1 MTNIFF
7 LLCYQTLQIFFYV
20 QGSFLVL
27 KGQKKTTNM
36 KWLKNILASITDD
49 ISMNIGSVIG
59 PKVHPEFLLQATA
72 KIPNMQF
79 VLKVVWP
86 LLSFITQVTGNNR

>member
-1 MTNIFF
+1 MQNRDNNICKFSLCISVTNIFF

-59 PKVHPEFLLQATA
+59 PKVHP
-72 KIPNMQF
+72 
-79 VLKVVWP
+79 
-86 LLSFITQVTGNNR
+86 